1 MKAIAKPTMP
11 ELPRPPPVVSRGAF
25 YYGSDATGPRYL
37 LGFANPQ
44 RTEGMDTRLTM
55 TNRQHRSFWLGGWV
69 DRGSSMQTVSL
80 DTTAQIFQEGM
91 LAIDHSDQTAKN
103 ISTGGLFGNKPR
115 ARGKMQFISGWGGQG
130 IIVLIGGNQKVVTDT
145 IDRGFGEL
153 MPMDEVDVF
162 DVSSIY
168 DDRILTGGT
177 WYKQKVTGDIPERRV
192 DFCVMLAGAN
202 DRSSNNIYMYGG
214 RGANGS
220 SFDDVHILSIP
231 SFTWT
236 KVYQGNSGRYGH
248 TCLRAGYRTMLSVGG
263 APTTNETT
271 GPCDW
276 QTKGI
281 NVFDLSNITWSS
293 KYVNSTKKDYEV
305 PAKVIARIGGNGQG
319 NATVKAPA
327 EGFAAS
333 GLAQIGGS
341 TFVVPLAASPPEP
354 KRLIPNR
361 VRRTI
366 IACASVGG
374 AIFVGLMIL
383 IAWLFRRWVRRIFVG
398 DLSERLEMDGKGRND
413 SELPGQA
420 VFWELPGSGP
430 AELCS
435 QTTSEKKVEIDEFKF
450 ETKSDRELGWR
461 GEIECAGDGSEGF
474 KKGADEEDRL

>member
-1 MKAIAKPTMP
+1 
-11 ELPRPPPVVSRGAF
+11 
-25 YYGSDATGPRYL
+25 
-37 LGFANPQ
+37 
-44 RTEGMDTRLTM
+44 
-55 TNRQHRSFWLGGWV
+55 
-69 DRGSSMQTVSL
+69 
-80 DTTAQIFQEGM
+80 
-91 LAIDHSDQTAKN
+91 
-103 ISTGGLFGNKPR
+103 
-115 ARGKMQFISGWGGQG
+115 
-130 IIVLIGGNQKVVTDT
+130 
-145 IDRGFGEL
+145 
-153 MPMDEVDVF
+153 
-162 DVSSIY
+162 
-168 DDRILTGGT
+168 
-177 WYKQKVTGDIPERRV
+177 
-192 DFCVMLAGAN
+192 
-202 DRSSNNIYMYGG
+202 
-214 RGANGS
+214 
-220 SFDDVHILSIP
+220 
-231 SFTWT
+231 
-236 KVYQGNSGRYGH
+236 
-248 TCLRAGYRTMLSVGG
+248 MLSVGG

-293 KYVNSTKKDYEV
+293 QYVNSTKKDYEV

-333 GLAQIGGS
+333 GLAQIWGS
-341 TFVVPLAASPPEP
+341 TFVVPSAASPPEP

-398 DLSERLEMDGKGRND
+398 DLSEHLEMDGNGRND

-430 AELCS
+430 AELWS
-435 QTTSEKKVEIDEFKF
+435 PTTSEKKVEMDEFKF

-461 GEIECAGDGSEGF
+461 GEIECAGDGSEVF
-474 KKGADEEDRL
+474 EKGPDEEDRMSRHTQVTCKEVELEGDGGGDPTKEREEEDDPLR